1 MCGRNKCEGGQRERV
16 RERKRLHF
24 TTVAAAAAAALLRLP
39 VMSTSTA
46 HIL

>member
-16 RERKRLHF
+16 RERARLHF
-24 TTVAAAAAAALLRLP
+24 TAAAAALLRLP